1 MRKISSF
8 IKISGAIITGAI
20 VSAAVVLKIKNKII
34 NQEINKTNKFR
45 GYYDLTNKWISIK
58 NEGKSLSQYFEDQNY
73 KKICIYGMGELGSRL
88 LEELKES
95 EIEVAF
101 AIDKN
106 TGSTNAEIEIYDI
119 EEISDELMKDID
131 VIVVSAI
138 FAFDEIEELL
148 REKVSCLVISLEDV
162 VFSL

>member
-1 MRKISSF
+1 MRKMSGF
-8 IKISGAIITGAI
+8 MKISGAIIAGAV
-20 VSAAVVLKIKNKII
+20 VSAAVILKIKNKII

-58 NEGKSLSQYFEDQNY
+58 NEGKSLSQYFKDQNY
-73 KKICIYGMGELGSRL
+73 KKICIYGMGELGIRL
-88 LEELKES
+88 LEELKDS

-106 TGSTNAEIEIYDI
+106 AGSTNAEIDIYDN
-119 EEISDELMKDID
+119 EEISDEFLNDID
-131 VIVVSAI
+131 IIVVTAI
-138 FAFDEIEELL
+138 FAFDEIEEQL
-148 REKVSCLVISLEDV
+148 REKISCPVISLEDV